1 MANFRKSFN
10 FKSGVQVDN
19 ENFVVTPTGLVGIG
33 TTIPTEFLEV
43 LGDVKISGI
52 LTAASVVTGGI
63 STFNNNLNVG
73 SGVTIYSSSGIVS
86 ATAFYGNGA
95 TLSNLPTS
103 QWIDVDVGL
112 GFTSIYAAGN
122 VGIATTSPLFS
133 LQVGSSPT
141 AGYNGV
147 GINSNGNI
155 YSSGIITATSF
166 VGSGESLTSLDASNL
181 SSGTVSLDRIPTL
194 TNAKL
199 PTFSTFAGLN
209 VTGVITASSLVG
221 TVVGIA
227 TSARGLYGTPDI
239 NVGVVTATSV
249 ISDRVNSGFTTSG
262 ISTTYTT
269 LHVGSD
275 GTSFS
280 ALNTGRIG
288 VGTAVPTSELQ
299 VRKSSGSLLEVISD
313 TGESRISIG
322 QSVGVGNS
330 SATLRFGNSTGGLD
344 IINND
349 IGNLSM
355 YLHDGTG
362 SAAGVGTGRFDWIYG
377 QTNAELMSLTY
388 DGKLGLGKTNP
399 DNTLHVVGTSTVT
412 GNAWF
417 GGNVTISGS
426 ISGNITFPSV
436 ITTNINSSGVSTFTT
451 VSVSSTITSSYI
463 GVGTDVIE
471 SGYILDGQQGSAI
484 FRTVG
489 INTTDNYET
498 LNVGGF
504 AVLNGVGI
512 GTTSSHIE
520 SDFAVGEA
528 QIHNSSMR
536 LYGSSL
542 IVKEDSK
549 VGFNTNSP
557 RSVLDY
563 GLVGSA
569 TTNPYIIVT
578 TIDTSTRAG
587 LAQTVEGAI
596 IYNSTT
602 KKHQGYGSND
612 GGSTFDW
619 YDLY

>member
-33 TTIPTEFLEV
+33 TTIPTEILEV
-43 LGDVKISGI
+43 DGNVKINGI
-52 LTAASVVTGGI
+52 LTATSFLSSGI

-73 SGVTIYSSSGIVS
+73 SGVTIYSSTGIVS
-86 ATAFYGNGA
+86 ATAFYGDGA

-103 QWIDVDVGL
+103 QWVDVNIGL
-112 GFTSIYAAGN
+112 GFTSIYAVGN

-166 VGSGESLTSLDASNL
+166 VGSGASLTSLNASNL

-199 PTFSTFAGLN
+199 PTFSTFTGLN

-227 TSARGLYGTPDI
+227 TSARELYGTPNI

-269 LHVGSD
+269 LHVGPN

-280 ALNTGRIG
+280 ALNTGKIG
-288 VGTAVPTSELQ
+288 IGTAVPTSELQ
-299 VRKSSGSLLEVISD
+299 IRKSSGSLLEVISD

-330 SATLRFGNSTGGLD
+330 SATLRFGNSTSGLD

-349 IGNLSM
+349 IGNISM

-388 DGKLGLGKTNP
+388 DGKLGLGITNP
-399 DNTLHVVGTSTVT
+399 SNTLHVVGTSTVT
-412 GNAWF
+412 GNAFF
-417 GGNVTISGS
+417 GGNLTVAGAITGS
-426 ISGNITFPSV
+426 ITLEDPISSNTNVNSGI
-436 ITTNINSSGVSTFTT
+436 STFA
-451 VSVSSTITSSYI
+451 TINVLSLGI
-463 GVGTDVIE
+463 GTNSPVTNFDA
-471 SGYILDGQQGSAI
+471 QSA
-484 FRTVG
+484 TGV
-489 INTTDNYET
+489 
-498 LNVGGF
+498 F
-504 AVLNGVGI
+504 ANIGI
-512 GTTSSHIE
+512 GTTVVGSSKLKVAAGLAE
-520 SDFAVGEA
+520 FVSVGVGTTSLYNDPNGGNA
-528 QIHNSSMR
+528 GNVQIHNTTLSIHSGSLVVNDSPISS
-536 LYGSSL
+536 
-542 IVKEDSK
+542 I
-549 VGFNTNSP
+549 GFGTFTP
-557 RSVLDY
+557 RSVADF
-563 GLVGSA
+563 GIVGSA
-569 TTNPYIIVT
+569 ASTGFMILPTLTTTQRGN
-578 TIDTSTRAG
+578 
-587 LAQTVEGAI
+587 LAYEIEGAI
-596 IYNSTT
+596 IFNTTT
-602 KKHQGYGSND
+602 KKFQGYTGIAW
-612 GGSTFDW
+612 T
-619 YDLY
+619 DLH